1 MAVLRCK
8 MCGGTVEFEPGATVG
23 VCDSCGTKQTLPRLG
38 DERRAN
44 LYDRANHFRRN
55 NDFDKAAGLYEQ
67 ILNEDNTD
75 AEAHWSLVLCRYGIE
90 YVEDPATRKR
100 VPTVNRTQLTS
111 IFDDPDYKAALAYG
125 DAAQRD
131 LYETEARTINDI
143 QRGILA
149 ISQREAPFDVFI
161 CYKETDAGGRRT
173 PDSVLAND
181 LYHQLTQ
188 EGFKVF
194 FARITLEDKLGQEYE
209 PYIFAALN
217 SAKVMVV
224 LGTRP
229 EYFNAVWVKNEWS
242 RYLSLVKTSGG
253 KKVLIPAYKDMD
265 PYDLPEEFSHLQA
278 QDMSKLGF
286 MQDLI
291 RGIKKIAAP
300 EAPGPA
306 TVPAAPASAASAS
319 IAPLLK
325 RAFMFLE
332 DGDFARADEFC
343 EQILNQDPECA
354 EAYLGKLM
362 AELNVRQR
370 GELKNCATPFN
381 DSKNYQ
387 KAVRFGDA
395 ALKDELNGDI
405 AYIRDRIEQAR
416 REELYCKALRQMAD
430 ARGEYSFKDAADAFE
445 ALGGYKDA
453 PEKTALCRQKAEEAR
468 KDGCYRYAKDFENGT
483 VSGYERAA
491 ELYAQ
496 LSGWKDADAR
506 QLACRRK
513 AEELR
518 LAKAKKKAAAK
529 RALKVAVPVVCI
541 CALFI
546 ALFASGVLSAPGKPA
561 PTAEPT
567 AAAEGTPQPTEE
579 PRPTE
584 APATP
589 LPTLEVGDTIDF
601 GSYRGATKWLVLA
614 VEDGRALLISEE
626 ILDIGPYS
634 IKDISTTWETSFQ
647 REWLNN
653 GFIYDAFN
661 EEEQALIL
669 SAMLSTPDNGEHG
682 TSGGADTEDR
692 IFLLSA
698 EEAERY
704 LPSDAEK
711 KALFSSYTA
720 CYNKVNNWPNDGSY
734 GWWLRSPGASQ
745 TRAALVV
752 NGEIDGEGQSV
763 ASLNNAGVRP
773 ALWVDTKAYAQ
784 WAAEKETEESVLRTY
799 PGTVEVGDTI
809 HFGNYEG
816 ETEWLVLAKEDG
828 RALIISKYGF
838 PSEEYNFYYDYH
850 IGAMSRYYS
859 HTYNLIY
866 PYQYPN
872 NVYATSMTW
881 ENCGER
887 ERLNRVF
894 LQEAFTKEE
903 RQMIVPV
910 TISTPDNAF
919 GRKGGND
926 TIDRV
931 FLLSADEAGEY
942 FSGAAERKLRFS
954 ERQSDLASRW
964 GNFAEWTLRSP
975 GRKIWDRAYVDK
987 SGYVIIDTGYKPGR
1001 VVTLLRPAMW
1011 IRLDA

>member
-44 LYDRANHFRRN
+44 LYDRANHFRRSN
-55 NDFDKAAGLYEQ
+55 EFDKAMGLYEQ
-67 ILNEDNTD
+67 VLNEDNTD

-125 DAAQRD
+125 DDAQRD
-131 LYETEARTINDI
+131 LYETEARTINEI

-306 TVPAAPASAASAS
+306 PAPAAPASAASAS

-370 GELKNCATPFN
+370 GELKNCATPFD

-496 LSGWKDADAR
+496 LPGWKDADAR

-541 CALFI
+541 CALLI

-634 IKDISTTWETSFQ
+634 IKEVSTTSIKEVSTTWETSFQ

-669 SAMLSTPDNGEHG
+669 TVTLSTPDNGEYG

-698 EEAERY
+698 EEAKHY
-704 LPSDAEK
+704 LPMDADRK
-711 KALFSSYTA
+711 VLLSSYA
-720 CYNKVNNWPNDGSY
+720 AYNGEAYGQPNDGRY

-745 TRAALVV
+745 TRAALVM
-752 NGEIDGEGQSV
+752 NGEINGEGESV
-763 ASLNNAGVRP
+763 VKFNVGIRP
-773 ALWVDTKAYAQ
+773 ALWIDAEAYAH
-784 WAAEKETEESVLRTY
+784 WAAEKAAEESVLRTY
-799 PGTVEVGDTI
+799 PGTLEVGDTI
-809 HFGNYEG
+809 QFGDYEG

-828 RALIISKYGF
+828 RALITSKYALPLYSFSFYPYGGFMERYYYTMSGGEPSKRIDENKTWEISKERQF
-838 PSEEYNFYYDYH
+838 LNRFFIEAAFSEE
-850 IGAMSRYYS
+850 
-859 HTYNLIY
+859 
-866 PYQYPN
+866 
-872 NVYATSMTW
+872 
-881 ENCGER
+881 ER
-887 ERLNRVF
+887 KV
-894 LQEAFTKEE
+894 
-903 RQMIVPV
+903 IVPITV
-910 TISTPDNAF
+910 STPDSPY
-919 GRKGGND
+919 GPVGGSD
-926 TIDRV
+926 TFDHV
-931 FLLSADEAGEY
+931 FLLSADEAKEY
-942 FSGAAERKLRFS
+942 FSTTADRRLRYS
-954 ERQSDLASRW
+954 ERRSNYAKTFGWFCQW
-964 GNFAEWTLRSP
+964 VLRSP
-975 GRKIWDRAYVDK
+975 GSRPKFA
-987 SGYVIIDTGYKPGR
+987 
-1001 VVTLLRPAMW
+1001 VVSENGDINLDIAVVGASNGVLRPAMW